1 MVKAVWA
8 LKELLLWRE
17 LLQRESELCSWR
29 GWISEEQQL
38 TCWAE
43 ESAQMT
49 GTKAPAVV
57 FVVVGKLAVAVA
69 SAVVY

>member
-8 LKELLLWRE
+8 LKEPLWRE
-17 LLQRESELCSWR
+17 LLQQESELCSWK

-43 ESAQMT
+43 EWAQMT

>member
-1 MVKAVWA
+1 MEQPVWA
-8 LKELLLWRE
+8 LKEPLWRE
-17 LLQRESELCSWR
+17 LLQRESELCSWK
-29 GWISEEQQL
+29 GWISEQQQL
-38 TCWAE
+38 TCWEE

-49 GTKAPAVV
+49 GTMAAVV